1 MSNKAVGRTDLATL
15 GLVKI
20 KYYDN
25 NQHIYIMH
33 IFSHLKHLFSQ
44 FLFFF
49 FLICISK
56 KFPGYLVANA
66 QGKILPKTVL
76 MNTFSTFHTLE
87 PLFHMC

>member
-49 FLICISK
+49 F
-56 KFPGYLVANA
+56 
-66 QGKILPKTVL
+66 
-76 MNTFSTFHTLE
+76 
-87 PLFHMC
+87 